1 MDNHKSI
8 LSIDIQTGHNAILM
22 NGSTIS
28 ADPSKLVYA
37 STEYPGSYIILGDFN
52 GKLMKLKYLFKTS
65 IKVFEPGGEIIL
77 TPLNQ
82 FLIQRENHRG

>member
-1 MDNHKSI
+1 MKDPFLESSHFWPLDNHKSI

-28 ADPSKLVYA
+28 VDPSSKLVYA

-52 GKLMKLKYLFKTS
+52 GKIDRFKTVI
-65 IKVFEPGGEIIL
+65 IKSEHKGV
-77 TPLNQ
+77 LN
-82 FLIQRENHRG
+82 RNMK